1 MDPSLIPKQKKEAF
15 KGGRGDGGASS
26 GLGASMLGNSGL
38 MVHAGGI
45 TQCSST
51 DQTWFC
57 WLSRL
62 VGMIQYVFFLIVIV
76 FMVYYFVWPIIAKK
90 LGFSGSRRGKGRG

>member
-1 MDPSLIPKQKKEAF
+1 MDPMKEEIESF
-15 KGGRGDGGASS
+15 KGGRGGGGHGSES
-26 GLGASMLGNSGL
+26 LGTSILGNSGL

-62 VGMIQYVFFLIVIV
+62 VGMIQYVLFILVIIFV
-76 FMVYYFVWPIIAKK
+76 LYYFVWPMISKN

>member
-1 MDPSLIPKQKKEAF
+1 MDPIKEKKEAF
-15 KGGRGDGGASS
+15 KGGSGSSS
-26 GLGASMLGNSGL
+26 GNIGTSILGNSGV
-38 MVHAGGI
+38 MVHAGAI

-62 VGMIQYVFFLIVIV
+62 VGMIQYVLFILVIIFV
-76 FMVYYFVWPIIAKK
+76 LYYLVWPIIAKK
-90 LGFSGSRRGKGRG
+90 LGFSGKRRGYKYS